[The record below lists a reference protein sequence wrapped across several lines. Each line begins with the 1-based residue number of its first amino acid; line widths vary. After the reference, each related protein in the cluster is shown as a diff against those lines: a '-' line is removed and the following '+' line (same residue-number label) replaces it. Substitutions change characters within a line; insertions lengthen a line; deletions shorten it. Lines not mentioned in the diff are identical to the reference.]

1 MVNLCLTVKDSKLQS
16 RELQLRT
23 YKEYKRCGRRLLRVL
38 GRERLVEDLTPTDFL
53 KLRRDMM
60 KTLKSLTSIK
70 TDIRKMMV
78 FFNFAYKEGYIDRPV
93 RTGEGFKS
101 PSASALRR
109 ERGQRDQR
117 MFQADQ
123 IRTMLVN
130 ANPQIKAMI
139 LLGINCAFGNTD
151 CVMLTKN
158 KLDLEGGWVS
168 FARPKTGV
176 RRHCPL
182 WPETTDA
189 LRVVLAQK
197 ESKHPEYKNRVF
209 IVDKRK
215 PKANHI
221 DDGRRISKYFR
232 MLLESIAIPA
242 DSPNFYAL
250 RHTFVTIAL
259 QKRDREA
266 VRAITGHGPTSGDM
280 LDTYNEAEVA
290 ESRLLAVSNHVHDWL
305 FTTKPPSLAADV
317 GEQGISA
324 G

>member
-1 MVNLCLTVKDSKLQS
+1 M
-16 RELQLRT
+16 RT

-53 KLRRDMM
+53 TLRRDMT

-70 TDIRKMMV
+70 SDIRKMMV
-78 FFNFAYKEGYIDRPV
+78 FFNFAYEEGYIDRPV

-109 ERGQRDQR
+109 ERERKDEK
-117 MFQADQ
+117 MFQAEQ
-123 IRTMLVN
+123 IRAML
-130 ANPQIKAMI
+130 AAAKPQMKTMI

-151 CVMLTKN
+151 CAMLTKN
-158 KLDLEGGWVS
+158 KLDLKGGWS
-168 FARPKTGV
+168 NFARPKTGV
-176 RRHCPL
+176 HRHCPL
-182 WPETTDA
+182 WPETMEA

-215 PKANHI
+215 PMANHI
-221 DDGRRISKYFR
+221 NDGRRISKYFR
-232 MLLESIAIPA
+232 MLLESIGISK

-259 QKRDREA
+259 QTQDREA
-266 VRAITGHGPTSGDM
+266 VRTITGHGPMSGDM
-280 LDTYNEAEVA
+280 LNIYNEAQVA
-290 ESRLLAVSNHVHDWL
+290 EARLLAVSNHVHDWL
-305 FTTKPPSLAADV
+305 FTTKSPSSAADA
-317 GEQGISA
+317 GEPGGSA